1 MDKIK
6 KTTALSRRQFLQLSS
21 GVALS
26 AGLSR
31 INPLRRGRGSYT
43 VGVGHNSNPY
53 TATLRAMLASDGW
66 NPSVIAG
73 KRVIIKPNLVQPQPA
88 DTGITTDPEVVRAIV
103 DQALAANAAEV
114 WIVETGV
121 EGAFFEPCGYSFF
134 NDYDPRVSLVDLVG
148 LPYNMAPVPN
158 GLAYSAI
165 ALPIALFDDNAFVI
179 SVGKMKV
186 HNLTMV
192 SLASKNMF
200 GFPPIDF
207 YTAPPRVGRFGM
219 HDRSVNE
226 SIVDLNLARKPD
238 YAVVDGIWGLE
249 GQGPWGGS
257 PVRMDLVVAGD
268 NALAVDYVCLMAMNI
283 PAARVPHLLYCSVGG
298 LGPAGLN
305 DITIQGDPFEPVTFD
320 IPLSLPTASPPQAS
334 PFSINPFLGE
344 QAQISF
350 RLNMPCLC
358 AVEIV
363 RAQPFDPDLPL
374 VRQLR
379 SWGPIYAGPTTLT
392 WDGRDDEGNIA
403 LPATYGVRVAARSY
417 LATNVIFAFGW
428 VNIANPNG

>member
-1 MDKIK
+1 MS
-6 KTTALSRRQFLQLSS
+6 KTKQSAVVSRRQFLQLSS
-21 GVALS
+21 SAVLS
-26 AGLSR
+26 TGLHK
-31 INPLRRGRGSYT
+31 INPMRRQRGSYT

-66 NPSVIAG
+66 NPAAING
-73 KRVIIKPNLVQPQPA
+73 KRVIIKPNLVQPETA

-121 EGAFFEPCGYSFF
+121 NGAFFEPCGYSFF
-134 NDYDPRVSLVDLVG
+134 DSYDPRVSLVDLVG
-148 LPYNMAPVPN
+148 LPHNMAPVPN

-165 ALPIALFDDNAFVI
+165 ALPIALFDENAFVI

-200 GFPPIDF
+200 GLPPINF
-207 YTAPPRVGRFGM
+207 YTSPPRVGRFGM

-268 NALAVDYVCLMAMNI
+268 NALAVDYVCIMAMGI
-283 PAARVPHLLYCSVGG
+283 AAARVPHLLYSTVSG

-305 DITIQGDPFEPVTFD
+305 DINIQGDPFEPAAFE

-334 PFSINPFLGE
+334 PFSINPYAGE
-344 QAQISF
+344 QTQISF

-358 AVEIV
+358 EVEIV
-363 RAQPFDPDLPL
+363 RAQPFDTELPL
-374 VRQLR
+374 VRLLR
-379 SWGPIYAGPTTLT
+379 SWGPIYAGATTLT

-417 LATNVIFAFGW
+417 LATNVIFSFGW